1 MNITRRTGG
10 LLPIK
15 PLLGSNHRVDRVPPH
30 ARQSR
35 AHRLDNHQLGE
46 IAKPLKF
53 RRGSSETQEI
63 RRRSCV
69 QHPDPSHRH
78 APGHPAPSIPSTA
91 PLRIIRG
98 SSQDELK
105 TRSLP
110 SLAVATTGSTHNAH
124 SRRHLL
130 SNFKA
135 CARHPHSRK
144 RHSATFALKPPLT
157 ADICFV
163 WLDSGGTQTAA
174 RIRRGWS
181 IGDPIPPHGM
191 HLAVLLTQFQH
202 LPLQNHRGVVPGRAQ
217 SAQLAVA
224 EQWQGVVLGRAQNAQ
239 LPSLAPQQQKAMQ
252 PQQANLRHRLSR

>member
-224 EQWQGVVLGRAQNAQ
+224 SSGRG
-239 LPSLAPQQQKAMQ
+239 S
-252 PQQANLRHRLSR
+252 S